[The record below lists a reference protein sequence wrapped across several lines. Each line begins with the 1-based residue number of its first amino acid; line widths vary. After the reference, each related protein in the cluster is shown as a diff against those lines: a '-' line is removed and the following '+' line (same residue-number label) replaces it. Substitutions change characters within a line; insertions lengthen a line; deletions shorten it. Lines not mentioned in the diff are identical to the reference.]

1 MCVSKWVSGR
11 VAKGPYQPAG
21 ISGHSLPY
29 DDDEEDDGDGE
40 DGGDEDDD
48 EDEDDD
54 DDEDDDEDGAKA
66 SSLHGVSLRQC
77 FV

>member
-1 MCVSKWVSGR
+1 M
-11 VAKGPYQPAG
+11 
-21 ISGHSLPY
+21 IMIII
-29 DDDEEDDGDGE
+29 
-40 DGGDEDDD
+40 
-48 EDEDDD
+48 D